1 MRFRP
6 AERSSWDNG
15 AQHAVKP
22 GTEIVL
28 RLPENATTGYRW
40 DVSQS
45 GAGELRLVEDRFERQ
60 AGAVGIGAG
69 GVRIVR
75 FRAGGVGQA
84 RLEAVERRSWQPGS
98 ETKRKT
104 FLIEIA

>member
-1 MRFRP
+1 MSEP
-6 AERSSWDNG
+6 VDASSWDDG

-45 GAGELRLVEDRFERQ
+45 GSGELRLVEDRFEQ
-60 AGAVGIGAG
+60 QPDAAGIGAG

-75 FRAGGVGQA
+75 FRAGAAGQA

-98 ETKRKT
+98 ETHRKT